1 VTSRLRV
8 LSAPLV
14 WLLVVF
20 ALAGFAGSAS
30 PAGFAGSAGPLAPG
44 SQESPG
50 VQQNHVI
57 TNPHLQAAA
66 PESSDD
72 DTDGSPGVLGLPS
85 KIHLVVN
92 RTGTGT
98 APPAPVLAVLS
109 TPVDR
114 TDAGIRIAIDRAG
127 TTPADAPPANSRWGR
142 APPRA
147 FA

>member
-1 VTSRLRV
+1 M

-20 ALAGFAGSAS
+20 ALAGFAGSA
-30 PAGFAGSAGPLAPG
+30 GSAGPLALR

-50 VQQNHVI
+50 IQPNHAV

-66 PESSDD
+66 PETSDD
-72 DTDGSPGVLGLPS
+72 DTEGSPGVLGLPS
-85 KIHLVVN
+85 RIHLVVN

-98 APPAPVLAVLS
+98 APTAPVLAVLS
-109 TPVDR
+109 APVDR
-114 TDAGIRIAIDRAG
+114 TDAGIRIVTDRAG
-127 TTPADAPPANSRWGR
+127 TTPADAPPANSRWER

-147 FA
+147 

>member
-20 ALAGFAGSAS
+20 TLAA
-30 PAGFAGSAGPLAPG
+30 PLATR
-44 SQESPG
+44 SQARSQQSPG
-50 VQQNHVI
+50 IQQNHTV

-66 PESSDD
+66 PETSDD
-72 DTDGSPGVLGLPS
+72 DTGGRSGVLGLPS

-98 APPAPVLAVLS
+98 VPPAPVLAVLAA
-109 TPVDR
+109 PVDR
-114 TDAGIRIAIDRAG
+114 TDAGIRIATDRAG
-127 TTPADAPPANSRWGR
+127 TTPADAPPANSHWGR

-147 FA
+147 

>member
-1 VTSRLRV
+1 M

-20 ALAGFAGSAS
+20 ALAG
-30 PAGFAGSAGPLAPG
+30 PLAVRSPG
-44 SQESPG
+44 SPG
-50 VQQNHVI
+50 VQQNHAVA
-57 TNPHLQAAA
+57 NPHMQAAPA
-66 PESSDD
+66 ESMESPDD
-72 DTDGSPGVLGLPS
+72 DTEGSPGVLGLPS

-109 TPVDR
+109 APVDR
-114 TDAGIRIAIDRAG
+114 TDAGIRIATDRAG
-127 TTPADAPPANSRWGR
+127 TTPADAPPANSHWGR